1 VEYLTGERRQDRIH
15 AVVLELGAEMLV
27 LGGLAQDV
35 PAGRRAL
42 QHALDSGAAAERFE
56 RMVRALSG
64 PSDLLARPWEH
75 LERAPVVVDVPVSRS
90 QYVGGVD
97 ARAVGLAV
105 VALGGGR
112 TRPPDPVD
120 HAVGLTDLAAI
131 GDEVGPERP
140 LARVHARSTDA
151 AERAAARWWLPTS
164 SKRPAGTTT
173 PSSAAVSPE
182 HRCRSPT
189 DDRTHRGS
197 DRPTSATR
205 ALPTAR
211 W

>member
-1 VEYLTGERRQDRIH
+1 MDQPLADAAGNALEVAYAVEYLTGERRQDRLH
-15 AVVLELGAEMLV
+15 TVVLELGAEMLV
-27 LGGLAQDV
+27 LGGLAHDV

-75 LERAPVVVDVPVSRS
+75 LERAPVVVDVPASRS

-112 TRPPDPVD
+112 TRPQDPVD
-120 HAVGLTDLAAI
+120 HAVGLTGLAAV
-131 GDEVGPERP
+131 GDEVGPDRP
-140 LARVHARSTDA
+140 LARVHARSIEA
-151 AERAAARWWLPTS
+151 AERAAAAVVAAYGLGAAGPDTHPVLRGRISGASLPLS
-164 SKRPAGTTT
+164 
-173 PSSAAVSPE
+173 
-182 HRCRSPT
+182 
-189 DDRTHRGS
+189 
-197 DRPTSATR
+197 
-205 ALPTAR
+205 
-211 W
+211 